1 MHITIGR
8 ANRGICSLLPGQAY
22 VGRPSVL
29 GKARLI
35 VRFGPFD

>member
-1 MHITIGR
+1 MHITIGP
-8 ANRGICSLLPGQAY
+8 AKRGLGGLQPGQAY

-35 VRFGPFD
+35 VRFGPVD